1 MTVEIQMKLNS
12 NPIFKKYIRENSEWY
27 KILNR
32 EPNMFK
38 MFEEKVKEDYK
49 LRPTDRIKKTLDTIE
64 LVENI
69 LTTLK

>member
-12 NPIFKKYIRENSEWY
+12 NPFFKKYIRENSEWY

-38 MFEEKVKEDYK
+38 MFEEKVKEESK